1 VIAPTDRVRVAANSF
16 LVAGGDGF
24 TMFARGTN
32 QIGGELDIDALA
44 AYFKTHSPIQPG
56 PQNRIVRT
64 D

>member
-1 VIAPTDRVRVAANSF
+1 
-16 LVAGGDGF
+16 
-24 TMFARGTN
+24 MFARGTN